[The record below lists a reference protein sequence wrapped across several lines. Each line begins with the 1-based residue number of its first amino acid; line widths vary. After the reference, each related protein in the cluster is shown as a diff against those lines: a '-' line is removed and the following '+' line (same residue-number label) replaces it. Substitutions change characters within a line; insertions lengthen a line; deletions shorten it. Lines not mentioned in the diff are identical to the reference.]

1 MQFSSENQYLLRV
14 NSSDPKSDHYYQ
26 VREHSSTQKLG
37 INHIGIMDF
46 VELFDVAWIYHD
58 TACHSQVIRKKI
70 FEIHKHFFT
79 LRRFFNAS
87 IIDHCIGLG

>member
-1 MQFSSENQYLLRV
+1 MILLPKLWLNSSTNFFVFIQGPADFHKRFLLQFSSENQYLLRV

-58 TACHSQVIRKKI
+58 TTGHS
-70 FEIHKHFFT
+70 
-79 LRRFFNAS
+79 
-87 IIDHCIGLG
+87 